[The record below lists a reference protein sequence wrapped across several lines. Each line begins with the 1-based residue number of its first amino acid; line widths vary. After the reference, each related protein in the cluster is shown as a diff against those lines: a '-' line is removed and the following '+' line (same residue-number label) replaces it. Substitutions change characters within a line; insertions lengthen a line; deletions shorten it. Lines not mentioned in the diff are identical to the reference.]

1 MFLSLQQFKL
11 CAHPFLEIYD
21 GKTIHFMAPLSRQSE
36 FYVPESLQHFP
47 GEEPYESAYTD
58 ESAQDISLTNLSSSM
73 DDSQMESNLLD
84 SPEVER
90 AAHPGKDEAG
100 KTLMEPGDEQEDKPV
115 VPQPAGGAEAEQGSD
130 EDSTSSFEQIEE
142 VKLEGE
148 EAKLEGEEAKGH
160 VP

>member
-1 MFLSLQQFKL
+1 
-11 CAHPFLEIYD
+11 
-21 GKTIHFMAPLSRQSE
+21 MAPLSRQSE

-47 GEEPYESAYTD
+47 GEEPYESAYSD
-58 ESAQDISLTNLSSSM
+58 ESTQDISLTNLSSSV
-73 DDSQMESNLLD
+73 DDSQMESSLLD
-84 SPEVER
+84 SPEVVR

-100 KTLMEPGDEQEDKPV
+100 KTVTEPGDEQEDKPV

-160 VP
+160 AP